1 MLLLLLLV
9 INTYKEN
16 NNYSLE
22 SIDRTGSGK
31 SKHIT
36 NPSRTI
42 LNDIEFIVIN
52 EIGEWKINKNEE
64 LLYNNIYL

>member
-22 SIDRTGSGK
+22 SIIEGK
-31 SKHIT
+31 ICSH
-36 NPSRTI
+36 SRFYTD
-42 LNDIEFIVIN
+42 LNSATH
-52 EIGEWKINKNEE
+52 
-64 LLYNNIYL
+64 LPTS